1 MLGKGKAVTF
11 RGDGGRGHNV
21 STRVSSTR
29 YTFGVTFRGDEDLN
43 NPNHER
49 SASTATMPPNWPKG
63 RGGCGACPG
72 RFFGGG

>member
-11 RGDGGRGHNV
+11 RGDGDRGQNV
-21 STRVSSTR
+21 STPANSASHIS
-29 YTFGVTFRGDEDLN
+29 GVTFRGDEDLN

-63 RGGCGACPG
+63 RGGGGACPG